1 MPTGRKERPPWRNR
15 ERKPARNWPPRLR
28 TERRKSGSLKTGKRC
43 CRKLYALSTAVG
55 VFCHKQRLFLW
66 TPFEQNEPP
75 DAQKGFIC
83 ITIRV
88 ICQIKNH
95 TLAVWFLICLK
106 RFEFKIQPAAGRLAS
121 SPQTGRTSRFA
132 AGKYEIESLQV
143 RRFSA
148 APTDVDFYGRMY
160 RGRCA
165 GLSRSVFASQLH
177 FGYDEP
183 VSSAASLE

>member
-43 CRKLYALSTAVG
+43 CGKLYALSTAVG

-88 ICQIKNH
+88 ICQ
-95 TLAVWFLICLK
+95 K
-106 RFEFKIQPAAGRLAS
+106 RARRTPHRRSMQSAECS
-121 SPQTGRTSRFA
+121 SWSVR
-132 AGKYEIESLQV
+132 YV
-143 RRFSA
+143 RRNEK
-148 APTDVDFYGRMY
+148 
-160 RGRCA
+160 RGRYA
-165 GLSRSVFASQLH
+165 GH
-177 FGYDEP
+177 
-183 VSSAASLE
+183 SLCSGLFLPYANVLTEYVIF